1 MGVEIIRGTARRG
14 TPYREDSSMVKA
26 PTPRPTST
34 VTCHYCSHRVALST
48 TERLP
53 EEFTVRC
60 PSCGRR
66 DFYRPKEVRT
76 IDGEQTTKR
85 AS

>member
-1 MGVEIIRGTARRG
+1 VE
-14 TPYREDSSMVKA
+14 
-26 PTPRPTST
+26 
-34 VTCHYCSHRVALST
+34 LST

-60 PSCGRR
+60 PNCGRR
-66 DFYRPKEVRT
+66 DFYRTKEIRS
-76 IDGEQTTKR
+76 IEGEQTIRNEQSTAKK